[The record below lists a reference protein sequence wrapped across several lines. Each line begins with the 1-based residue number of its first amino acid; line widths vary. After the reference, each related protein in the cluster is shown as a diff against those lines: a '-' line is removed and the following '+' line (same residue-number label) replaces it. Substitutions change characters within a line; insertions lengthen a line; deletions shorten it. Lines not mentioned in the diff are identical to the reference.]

1 MSIRFPDFQVL
12 VSRSDQVPKVNREG
26 DPTGAAGRLAP
37 QVSQEFEARERRVEL
52 NRETDRV
59 RDRKDGQR
67 KRRQQEQEK
76 EQGQQDPKGRRHI
89 DLRA

>member
-37 QVSQEFEARERRVEL
+37 QVSQDFAARERRVEL

-59 RDRKDGQR
+59 RDRKDEQR

-76 EQGQQDPKGRRHI
+76 EQGKQDPKGRRHI